1 MDPGSSERPSP
12 HNVHHGVCCNQVDLI
27 ENFQCEMVFLRRK
40 KILDLLQYSTYSPT
54 SMSSSSKPI
63 DINDFKE
70 AIADLG
76 DSNLF
81 SLKVQLE
88 NSISKLEETNLILE
102 QEISTVKENLK
113 KETNQGKL
121 DDLKGDLTLF
131 QESIEENMPVISNQ
145 RERIH
150 TLNIELTKRG
160 LINEEKS
167 ISKED
172 EGVYL

>member
-1 MDPGSSERPSP
+1 
-12 HNVHHGVCCNQVDLI
+12 
-27 ENFQCEMVFLRRK
+27 
-40 KILDLLQYSTYSPT
+40 
-54 SMSSSSKPI
+54 MSSSSKPI

-160 LINEEKS
+160 LINEEKP

>member
-1 MDPGSSERPSP
+1 
-12 HNVHHGVCCNQVDLI
+12 
-27 ENFQCEMVFLRRK
+27 
-40 KILDLLQYSTYSPT
+40 
-54 SMSSSSKPI
+54 MSSSAKPI

-145 RERIH
+145 RERIN

-160 LINEEKS
+160 LINEGKP

>member
-1 MDPGSSERPSP
+1 
-12 HNVHHGVCCNQVDLI
+12 
-27 ENFQCEMVFLRRK
+27 
-40 KILDLLQYSTYSPT
+40 
-54 SMSSSSKPI
+54 MSSSAKPI

-160 LINEEKS
+160 LINEEKP

>member
-1 MDPGSSERPSP
+1 
-12 HNVHHGVCCNQVDLI
+12 
-27 ENFQCEMVFLRRK
+27 
-40 KILDLLQYSTYSPT
+40 
-54 SMSSSSKPI
+54 MSSSAKPI

-70 AIADLG
+70 AIADLS

-113 KETNQGKL
+113 KETNQEKL
-121 DDLKGDLTLF
+121 DDLQGDLTLF
-131 QESIEENMPVISNQ
+131 QESIEENVPVISNQ
-145 RERIH
+145 RERIN

-160 LINEEKS
+160 LINEEKP